1 MASELKVDK
10 IQNTLGTKTLVDSTT
25 GIFTATEIRADDGT
39 SALTIEDA
47 TGKVTLS
54 NNLLINAIKTADG
67 VDIINVTDSA
77 TGAFTGTIFPSGTI
91 MLFQQTNSPVGWTKD
106 TTHNNK
112 ALRIVNGTCT
122 TGGSQSFTSC
132 FSSRGVSGSVSVSTS
147 NTALNSTSLMPSH
160 NHAMNRK
167 EGGGGSGGG
176 NHYYLGGGGQN
187 PVSYV
192 QSTGGNGS
200 HNHGASG
207 SFSGNNLDMS
217 VQYVDSIFA
226 IKD

>member
-39 SALTIEDA
+39 SAFTIEDA

-132 FSSRGVSGSVSVSTS
+132 FASRGVSGSVSVSTN
-147 NTALNSTSLMPSH
+147 NTALNSTTVMPSH

-176 NHYYLGGGGQN
+176 NHYYLGNGGQN
-187 PVSYV
+187 PVSYI

-200 HNHGASG
+200 HSHGASG

>member
-1 MASELKVDK
+1 
-10 IQNTLGTKTLVDSTT
+10 DSTT

-39 SALTIEDA
+39 SALSIEDA

-91 MLFQQTNSPVGWTKD
+91 MIFQQTNAPVGWTKD

-122 TGGSQSFTSC
+122 TGGSQDFTSC
-132 FSSRGVSGSVSVSTS
+132 FASRGVSGSVSVSTN
-147 NTALNSTSLMPSH
+147 NTALNSTTYMPSH
-160 NHAMNRK
+160 SHALAFHY
-167 EGGGGSGGG
+167 GGGGSGGG
-176 NHYYLGGGGQN
+176 NHFYLGANGN
-187 PVSYV
+187 FPVANTSG
-192 QSTGGNGS
+192 TGGNGS
-200 HNHGASG
+200 HNHSASG